1 MAAFDRIAT
10 LDKVPLLSSLGKSQK
25 AQLAKELLVKVYP
38 KGAQVM
44 VQGQEGDFFL
54 IIVDGKLD
62 VTASSGGHLAYLS
75 DGDYAGEQALLK
87 ATTRNASLTA
97 VEETTCLLCSKHTFD
112 KIKKSV
118 KFANRCSVY
127 ILSLSLSDAVGLRI
141 CGVSLRIQRVHSV
154 PNLFPLCLH
163 SVYLFLSILYLQ
175 RGQKAEGFCHEDHS
189 GGEDARSG
197 GQAAGHD
204 RVDLRVRIG

>member
-1 MAAFDRIAT
+1 MASSSHLQYQSKGNQYGSSSSSSSYSKYGQPSSGKTPRSERSRAKVAAFDRIAT

-127 ILSLSLSDAVGLRI
+127 ILSPIHSLSPMPSVRCRWFANLR
-141 CGVSLRIQRVHSV
+141 
-154 PNLFPLCLH
+154 
-163 SVYLFLSILYLQ
+163 
-175 RGQKAEGFCHEDHS
+175 
-189 GGEDARSG
+189 
-197 GQAAGHD
+197 
-204 RVDLRVRIG
+204 